1 MSRIKSENI
10 NLGNSY
16 VLNPEGKKVLNK
28 EITDAHLI
36 AETILQEAKKRA
48 QEIVN
53 QANQQSSAMIASAT
67 AEAQNSREQ
76 VTADARRQGYE
87 EGYEEGRQKI
97 TQELQD
103 IVENV
108 NNFAKSE
115 FEIKHRIVKSLHT
128 DILDLVVNISE
139 KICRNQLLYDKKT
152 LQNVVENA
160 ILQLKE
166 KENVTIIVNPQMA
179 EKIYAISGD
188 MKEKIHTLE
197 SIKIIEDN
205 SISPDGTIVESVGS
219 RIDARVSAQIEQIS
233 NKLFDE
239 LNSASERELAKEID
253 NIDKNVNDKPES
265 I

>member
-10 NLGNSY
+10 NLGNSF
-16 VLNPEGKKVLNK
+16 VLNSEGKKVLNK
-28 EITDAHLI
+28 EITDAQLI
-36 AETILQEAKKRA
+36 ADTIISEAKKRA
-48 QEIVN
+48 QQIVN
-53 QANQQSSAMIASAT
+53 QANSQGSDMIARAT
-67 AEAQNSREQ
+67 TEAQNSREQ

-87 EGYEEGRQKI
+87 EGYNEGREQIK
-97 TQELQD
+97 QELQD
-103 IVENV
+103 IIENV

-115 FEIKHRIVKSLHT
+115 FEIKNRIVKSLHT
-128 DILDLVVNISE
+128 DILDLVINISE
-139 KICRNQLLYDKKT
+139 KICRNQLIYDKQT
-152 LQNVVENA
+152 LSNVVENA

-179 EKIYAISGD
+179 EKIYAISDD

-239 LNSASERELAKEID
+239 LNSTNERELVNEID
-253 NIDKNVNDKPES
+253 NIDKNIDDKPES